1 MFMEY
6 VVCNRKTS
14 ILKDGKS
21 KLTYFD
27 ILSNVL
33 EKVPANGLTLAEMKN
48 DFELLDKLNNKE
60 ENAVLNGDEY
70 DRLSALIDDTRWSVK
85 HRDLIEFDSYF
96 KSLK

>member
-33 EKVPANGLTLAEMKN
+33 EKVPANGLILAEMKK

-60 ENAVLNGDEY
+60 ENCLPFLECKNS
-70 DRLSALIDDTRWSVK
+70 RK
-85 HRDLIEFDSYF
+85 NF
-96 KSLK
+96 KKVRKKC

>member
-33 EKVPANGLTLAEMKN
+33 EKVPANGLTLAEMKK

-70 DRLSALIDDTRWSVK
+70 DRLSALIDDTRWYVK